1 MCLAVTSQLKSNH
14 YKPVMGLFS
23 FADKH
28 NELWLRLTAKWLF
41 QTTVLFCYGSCD
53 IKFFE
58 RASVLIQFSR
68 QWKLS
73 GGALKMPLLRVKMT
87 SAGK

>member
-1 MCLAVTSQLKSNH
+1 MYLADISQLKSKH

-28 NELWLRLTAKWLF
+28 DELWLRLTAKWLF

-53 IKFFE
+53 IKFLNVH
-58 RASVLIQFSR
+58 RSR
-68 QWKLS
+68 FNFPDNENS
-73 GGALKMPLLRVKMT
+73 REEHLK
-87 SAGK
+87 AIFIC